1 MQYSQIKEVTF
12 YSENHNTNG
21 HIILVWDISCVFFT
35 NKFRQIYLFRYL
47 SLARCTELKIV
58 KKEGSMKEG
67 SMKEGSMKEG
77 SIAIIELERT
87 HKSLLHLLCF
97 ASQLHSIACLLLP
110 WWDCISPAPKSP
122 PPSAASYVTRGSM

>member
-1 MQYSQIKEVTF
+1 MCFFHSQIQA
-12 YSENHNTNG
+12 
-21 HIILVWDISCVFFT
+21 DIFV
-35 NKFRQIYLFRYL
+35 QI
-47 SLARCTELKIV
+47 SKLARCTELKIV

-110 WWDCISPAPKSP
+110 
-122 PPSAASYVTRGSM
+122 